1 MAYDMIIDVGQEGER
16 IALLKDKKL
25 VELHQETNDKSNFLV
40 GEIYLGK
47 VKKIMP
53 GLNAAFVDV
62 GHEKDAFLHYHDLG
76 PYIKSWVKITKE
88 TLDGKRTD
96 GDLSQFE
103 LEPET
108 VKTGKISQVLKRNQ
122 QILVQIAKEP
132 ISSKGPRLT
141 TEISIAGRYFIL
153 VPFYDTVNVSK
164 KISTLEERKRL
175 RNLGNSLKTPKLGLI
190 CRTAAEQKGGQ
201 DLHQDILELQHKW
214 ESIFTKLP
222 VAQTRD
228 KVLGEAQKS
237 FAILRDL
244 LSYEFSSIT
253 VNQKILHEEMKS
265 HLNTIDKQ
273 LPKILKLYLGKENI
287 FSQFGVDKQIQASFG
302 KTVSCQGGAYLIIEH
317 TEALHSID
325 VNSGSK
331 QAKSSNQEENALAAN
346 LDAAKEIARQL
357 RLRDMGGIIVIDFI
371 DLRTPNF
378 KKQLFN
384 TLRDAME
391 DDKAKHTIL
400 PMSKFGLIQITRQRV
415 RPEMSIKTAE
425 SCPTCNGTGSVTSSV
440 MIIDDIE
447 RHLDYLLT
455 TAKHKKLSII
465 TNPYLAAYMTGGLP
479 SLRMRWFS
487 RYKKWIKVK
496 PDVKYGML
504 DYSFFDALE
513 EPINID
519 KP

>member
-1 MAYDMIIDVGQEGER
+1 MAYDMLIDVGPKGER

-25 VELHQETNDKSNFLV
+25 VELHQETNDRNFLV

-76 PYIKSWVKITKE
+76 PYIRSWVKITKE
-88 TLDGKRTD
+88 SQTKERKN
-96 GDLSQFE
+96 GDLTDFV

-141 TEISIAGRYFIL
+141 TEISIAGKYFIL
-153 VPFYDTVNVSK
+153 VPFHDTVSVSK
-164 KISTLEERKRL
+164 KVSTLEERKRL
-175 RNLGNSLKTPKLGLI
+175 KNLATSLKTPNLGLI
-190 CRTAAEQKGGQ
+190 CRTAAENKGGQ
-201 DLHQDILELQHKW
+201 DLHQDILELQQRWSK
-214 ESIFTKLP
+214 IFKTLP
-222 VAQTRD
+222 NAGVRD
-228 KVLGEAQKS
+228 MVLGEAQKS
-237 FAILRDL
+237 FAIIRDL
-244 LSYEFSSIT
+244 LSYDFQSIT
-253 VNQKILHEEMKS
+253 VSKRTLYDDLKTHLGKIDTK
-265 HLNTIDKQ
+265 
-273 LPKILKLYLGKENI
+273 LPKILKLYSGKENI
-287 FSQFGVDKQIQASFG
+287 FSQFGVDKQIKGSFG
-302 KTVSCQGGAYLIIEH
+302 KTVSCSGGSYLIIEH

-331 QAKSSNQEENALAAN
+331 QNKSANQEENALATN
-346 LDAAKEIARQL
+346 LDAASEIARQL

-378 KKQLFN
+378 KKQLYN
-384 TLRDAME
+384 KLKEAMS

-415 RPEMSIKTAE
+415 RPEMAIKTAE
-425 SCPTCNGTGSVTSSV
+425 KCPTCMGTGQIISSV
-440 MIIDDIE
+440 YIVDDIAK
-447 RHLDYLLT
+447 HLDYLIT
-455 TAKHKKLSII
+455 KAKHPKLKIV
-465 TNPYLAAYMTGGLP
+465 TNPYLAAYIQKGLP
-479 SLRMRWFS
+479 SLRMKWMFK
-487 RYKKWIKVK
+487 YKKKIDIKS
-496 PDVKYGML
+496 DIGFGML
-504 DYSFFDALE
+504 DYSFFDGHDEL
-513 EPINID
+513 IDID

>member
-1 MAYDMIIDVGQEGER
+1 MAYDMIIDVGSEGER

-25 VELHQETNDKSNFLV
+25 VELHQEKSDNGFQV

-76 PYIKSWVKITKE
+76 PYIKSWLKITK
-88 TLDGKRTD
+88 DSAQGSRKN
-96 GDLSQFE
+96 GDLSEFT

-108 VKTGKISQVLKRNQ
+108 LKTGKIGDVLKRNQ

-141 TEISIAGRYFIL
+141 TEISIAGKYFIL

-164 KISTLEERKRL
+164 KVSTVNERKRL
-175 RNLGNSLKTPKLGLI
+175 KNLATSLKTPKLGLI
-190 CRTAAEQKGGQ
+190 CRTAAEKKGGQ
-201 DLHQDILELQHKW
+201 DLHQDIIELQQRW
-214 ESIFTKLP
+214 DSIFKILP
-222 VAQTRD
+222 DAKPKDRI
-228 KVLGEAQKS
+228 LGEAQKS

-253 VNQKILHEEMKS
+253 VNTKS
-265 HLNTIDKQ
+265 LYDQLKGHLGGINKQ
-273 LPKILKLYLGKENI
+273 LPKILKQYSGKENI
-287 FSQFGVDKQIQASFG
+287 FSQFGIEKQIKSSFG
-302 KTVSCQGGAYLIIEH
+302 KTVSCPGGAYLIIEH
-317 TEALHSID
+317 TEAMHSID

-331 QAKSSNQEENALAAN
+331 QNKFINQEENALATN
-346 LDAAKEIARQL
+346 LDAATEIARQL

-371 DLRTPNF
+371 DLRTASF

-384 TLRDAME
+384 TLKEAMAE
-391 DDKAKHTIL
+391 DKAKHTIL

-425 SCPTCNGTGSVTSSV
+425 KCPTCKGTGSVMSSSL
-440 MIIDDIE
+440 IFDDIE
-447 RHLDYLLT
+447 KHLDHLLMS
-455 TAKHKKLSII
+455 AKHSKLTLI
-465 TNPYLAAYMTGGLP
+465 TNPYLAAYASHGFP
-479 SLRMRWFS
+479 SKRMSWFMK
-487 RYKKWIKVK
+487 YKKWVKVK
-496 PDVKYGML
+496 SDISHGML
-504 DYSFFDALE
+504 DYSFADE
-513 EPINID
+513 HNETID
-519 KP
+519 IGQP

>member
-1 MAYDMIIDVGQEGER
+1 MTYEMIIDVGREGER

-25 VELHQETNDKSNFLV
+25 VELHQEKTDSGNFLV
-40 GEIYLGK
+40 GEIYLGT

-76 PYIKSWVKITKE
+76 PYIKSWLKITKD
-88 TLDGKRTD
+88 TMNGKRKD
-96 GDLSQFE
+96 GDLSHFD

-108 VKTGKISQVLKRNQ
+108 VKTGKINQILKRNQ

-164 KISTLEERKRL
+164 KVSTFDERKRL
-175 RNLGNSLKTPKLGLI
+175 KNLGNSLKTPKLGLI

-201 DLHQDILELQHKW
+201 DLHQDILELQKKW
-214 ESIFTKLP
+214 NDIFLKLP
-222 VAQTRD
+222 SASPRD
-228 KVLGEAQKS
+228 HVHGEAQKS
-237 FAILRDL
+237 FTILRDL
-244 LSYEFSSIT
+244 LSYDFATIT
-253 VNQKILHEEMKS
+253 VNQKMLFEDMKS
-265 HLNTIDKQ
+265 HLSNIDKK
-273 LPKILKLYLGKENI
+273 LLKALKYYSSKEDI
-287 FSQFGVDKQIQASFG
+287 FSHYGIDKQIQSSFG
-302 KTVSCQGGAYLIIEH
+302 KTVSCPGGSYLIIEH

-331 QAKSSNQEENALAAN
+331 QARSSNQEENALATN

-357 RLRDMGGIIVIDFI
+357 RLRDMGGIVVIDFI

-378 KKQLFN
+378 KRQLYN
-384 TLRDAME
+384 TLRDAMA

-425 SCPTCNGTGSVTSSV
+425 KCPTCSGTGSIVSSV
-440 MIIDDIE
+440 MIVDNIE
-447 RHLDYLLT
+447 KHLDHLFT
-455 TAKHKKLSII
+455 TAPYKQITI
-465 TNPYLAAYMTGGLP
+465 VTNPYLAAYLLKGVP
-479 SLRMRWFS
+479 SMRMKWYFK
-487 RYKKWIKVK
+487 YKKWVNVK
-496 PDVKYGML
+496 SDIKYGML
-504 DYSFFDALE
+504 AYSFFDKNNEL
-513 EPINID
+513 ID
-519 KP
+519 TDIP

>member
-1 MAYDMIIDVGQEGER
+1 MAYDMIMNVGPEGER

-25 VELHQETNDKSNFLV
+25 VELHQEKIDNSFLV

-76 PYIKSWVKITKE
+76 PFIRSWLKITNDSMKG
-88 TLDGKRTD
+88 DRKS
-96 GDLSQFE
+96 GDLSKFN

-108 VKTGKISQVLKRNQ
+108 LKTGKIGDILKRNQ

-164 KISTLEERKRL
+164 KVSTNDERQRL
-175 RNLGNSLKTPKLGLI
+175 KNLATSLKTPKLGLI

-201 DLHQDILELQHKW
+201 DLHQDILELQKKW
-214 ESIFTKLP
+214 ESIFKILP
-222 VAQTRD
+222 GSKIRD
-228 KVLGEAQKS
+228 RVMGEAQKS
-237 FAILRDL
+237 FAIIRDL
-244 LSYEFSSIT
+244 LSYEFTSIT
-253 VNQKILHEEMKS
+253 VNQKKLYEDLKDYLSGIDQQLPKVLKQYTGKEDIFAQFG
-265 HLNTIDKQ
+265 IDKQ
-273 LPKILKLYLGKENI
+273 IK
-287 FSQFGVDKQIQASFG
+287 SSFG
-302 KTVSCQGGAYLIIEH
+302 KTVSCPGGAYLIIEH

-331 QAKSSNQEENALAAN
+331 QNRSANQEENALATN

-371 DLRTPNF
+371 DLRTVNF
-378 KKQLFN
+378 KKQLYN
-384 TLRDAME
+384 VLKDAMV

-400 PMSKFGLIQITRQRV
+400 PLSKFGLIQITRQRV
-415 RPEMSIKTAE
+415 RPEMSITTAE
-425 SCPTCNGTGSVTSSV
+425 NCPTCNGTGKVSSSV

-447 RHLDYLLT
+447 KHLDYLIQ
-455 TAKHKKLSII
+455 TAKHKKLTLV
-465 TNPYLAAYMTGGLP
+465 TNPYLAAFVLQGFK
-479 SLRMRWFS
+479 SLKMSWFLK
-487 RYKKWIKVK
+487 YKVWVNVK
-496 PDVKYGML
+496 ADYKCGML
-504 DYSFFDALE
+504 DYAFLDQYKE
-513 EPINID
+513 GINLD

>member
-1 MAYDMIIDVGQEGER
+1 MAYEMIIDVGQEGER

-25 VELHQETNDKSNFLV
+25 VELHEEKSDNSNFLV

-76 PYIKSWVKITKE
+76 PYINSWVKITDE
-88 TLDGKRTD
+88 TLDGKRTE
-96 GDLSQFE
+96 GDLSSFK

-164 KISTLEERKRL
+164 KVSTLEERKRL
-175 RNLGNSLKTPKLGLI
+175 KNLGNSLKTPKLGLI

-201 DLHQDILELQHKW
+201 DLHQDILELQQKW

-222 VAQTRD
+222 NAQPRD
-228 KVLGEAQKS
+228 RVLGEAQKS

-244 LSYEFSSIT
+244 LSYDFGAIT
-253 VNQKILHEEMKS
+253 INQKLLYEEMKA
-265 HLNTIDKQ
+265 HLSSID
-273 LPKILKLYLGKENI
+273 PKLTKVLKHYTGKENI
-287 FSQFGVDKQIQASFG
+287 FSQFSIDKQIQSSFG
-302 KTVSCQGGAYLIIEH
+302 KTVSCSGGSYLIIEH

-331 QAKSSNQEENALAAN
+331 TARSSNQEENALAAN

-357 RLRDMGGIIVIDFI
+357 RLRDMGGIVVIDFI

-384 TLRDAME
+384 TLSDAME

-415 RPEMSIKTAE
+415 RPEMSIKTSE
-425 SCPTCNGTGSVTSSV
+425 KCPTCSGTGTITSSV

-447 RHLDYLLT
+447 NHLEYLLT
-455 TAKHKKLSII
+455 VAKHKKVTIV
-465 TNPYLAAYMTGGLP
+465 TNPYLAAFMKQGIP
-479 SLRMRWFS
+479 SRRMHWFS
-487 RYKKWIKVK
+487 KYKKWVTIKGDIK
-496 PDVKYGML
+496 QGML
-504 DYSFFDALE
+504 DYSFLDHNN
-513 EPINID
+513 EPIDID

>member
-1 MAYDMIIDVGQEGER
+1 MAYEMIIDVGQEGER

-25 VELHQETNDKSNFLV
+25 VELHQEKSDNSNFLV

-76 PYIKSWVKITKE
+76 PYIKSWVKITDE
-88 TLDGKRTD
+88 TLGGKRTD
-96 GDLSQFE
+96 GDLSQFD

-164 KISTLEERKRL
+164 KVSTLEERKRL
-175 RNLGNSLKTPKLGLI
+175 KNLGNSLKTPKLGLI

-201 DLHQDILELQHKW
+201 DLHQDILELQQKW

-222 VAQTRD
+222 LANTRD
-228 KVLGEAQKS
+228 KVLGEDQKS

-244 LSYEFSSIT
+244 LSYDFASIT
-253 VNQKILHEEMKS
+253 INQKKLFDDMKS
-265 HLNTIDKQ
+265 HLTTINTE
-273 LPKILKLYLGKENI
+273 LPKVLKLYTGKDDI
-287 FSQFGVDKQIQASFG
+287 FTQFAVDKQIQGSFG
-302 KTVSCQGGAYLIIEH
+302 KTVSCAGGAYLIIEH

-331 QAKSSNQEENALAAN
+331 QARSSNQEENALAAN

-357 RLRDMGGIIVIDFI
+357 RLRDMGGIVVIDFI

-378 KKQLFN
+378 KKQLWN
-384 TLRDAME
+384 TLSEAMA

-415 RPEMSIKTAE
+415 RPEMSIKTSE
-425 SCPTCNGTGSVTSSV
+425 GCPTCNGTGTVTSSV
-440 MIIDDIE
+440 ALGDDLE
-447 RHLDYLLT
+447 KHLDYLLT
-455 TAKHKKLSII
+455 SAKHKKVTVI
-465 TNPYLAAYMTGGLP
+465 TNPYLAAYVTHGFT
-479 SLRMRWFS
+479 SLRMKWFFK
-487 RYKKWIKVK
+487 YKKWVNVKSDIKQ
-496 PDVKYGML
+496 GML
-504 DYSFFDALE
+504 DYSFLDANNEL
-513 EPINID
+513 IDID